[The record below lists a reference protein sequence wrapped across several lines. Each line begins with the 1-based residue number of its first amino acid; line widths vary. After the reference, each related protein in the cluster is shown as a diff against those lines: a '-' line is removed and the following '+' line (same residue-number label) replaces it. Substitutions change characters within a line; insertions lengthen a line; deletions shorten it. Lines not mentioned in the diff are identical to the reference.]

1 MTIERLRRLT
11 TLVAE
16 RALEASIVL
25 ARSPALQRIVVGF
38 GVAALG
44 ASVFATMIRL
54 ERTIDAHG
62 RMVTVFVTTSAIEP
76 GDDVTNDV
84 LRRLDVP
91 VAYLAPNALHDATG
105 VVASQPLHVGDL
117 LTTSNTTRSRAAV
130 IPEGWRGISIDAGGL
145 AERLVAG
152 TSVDVMANGTFLV
165 EGALV
170 VEVGR
175 DDRSVLIAVPH
186 DVVVDVADAA
196 TLGIAVLAIAG

>member
-1 MTIERLRRLT
+1 MRIERLTRLT
-11 TLVAE
+11 RLVREHA
-16 RALEASIVL
+16 RDASVVL
-25 ARSPALQRIVVGF
+25 ARSIKLQRIVVGF

-44 ASVFATMIRL
+44 LSVCLAVLRL
-54 ERTIDAHG
+54 ERTIDSHG
-62 RMVTVFVTTSAIEP
+62 RLVTVFVTTSAIDAGEEI
-76 GDDVTNDV
+76 TNGS
-84 LRRLDVP
+84 LRRLEIP
-91 VAYLAPNALHDATG
+91 AAYLTANVLRDTTG
-105 VVASQPLHVGDL
+105 VVAAHPLQTGDV
-117 LTTSNTTRSRAAV
+117 LTTSNTTRSGATA
-130 IPEGWRGISIDAGGL
+130 IPDGWRGITIDAGGL

-152 TSVDVMANGTFLV
+152 TTVDVMANGTFLV

>member
-16 RALEASIVL
+16 RALDASVVL

-54 ERTIDAHG
+54 ERTIHAHG
-62 RMVTVFVTTSAIEP
+62 QMVTVFVATSAIEP

-91 VAYLAPNALHDATG
+91 VAYLAPNALRDATG

-117 LTTSNTTRSRAAV
+117 LTTSNTTRSRTTV

-152 TSVDVMANGTFLV
+152 TSVDVMANGSFLV

>member
-1 MTIERLRRLT
+1 MTTERLRRLAS
-11 TLVAE
+11 LVADST
-16 RALEASIVL
+16 REASVVL
-25 ARSPALQRIVVGF
+25 ARSVALQRIVVGF
-38 GVAALG
+38 GVATLG
-44 ASVFATMIRL
+44 ASVLVATMRL

-62 RMVTVFVTTSAIEP
+62 RMVTVFVTMSAVDP
-76 GDDVTNDV
+76 GDDVTAEV

-91 VAYLAPNALHDATG
+91 VAYLAPNALRDPTG
-105 VVASQPLHVGDL
+105 VVAAQPLQVGDL
-117 LTTSNTTRSRAAV
+117 LTTSNTTRSRATV

-145 AERLVAG
+145 AERLAAG
-152 TSVDVMANGTFLV
+152 TSVDVMANGRFLV

-175 DDRSVLIAVPH
+175 DDHTVLIAVPH